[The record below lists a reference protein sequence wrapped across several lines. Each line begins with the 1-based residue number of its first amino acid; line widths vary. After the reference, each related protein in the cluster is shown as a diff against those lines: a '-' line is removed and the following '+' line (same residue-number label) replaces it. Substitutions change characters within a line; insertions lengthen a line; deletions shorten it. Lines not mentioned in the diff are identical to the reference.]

1 MNKSKTRFHR
11 IKAVKICFV
20 TNLCPPYRLP
30 VFQELSKYYDLLY
43 IFTKDGSY
51 RGWNKYENIRYLLC
65 LSSIKLLIKTLEV
78 DFDIVITDFPAWYSI
93 LLYVICKIIKRR
105 KIIFWVEEW
114 HQPKTFKRSLLT
126 PILRYFLVN
135 CDAVIVPGKA
145 AKIHVLNFGVMPS
158 KIFQAPNASVIAEFF
173 NLASDNNAK
182 LGGNFNILYLG
193 RLVRYKGA
201 DYLIKAFHI
210 LRKEMQNV
218 RLIIVGD
225 GDFKYELM
233 QLVRE
238 LNVPDVKFVQKCKDE
253 ERAIYYQMCDLF
265 VLPSIW
271 QKKYCE
277 AWGLVLNEAMQFSKP
292 VITTDAVGA
301 AYDLVK
307 NGVNGFIV
315 KNGDVEALYRAMQV
329 IAKSPRLA
337 KFMGEQSRNIIK
349 SFTYENM
356 VRGFINAISFVIKQ
370 TGRRVHYDA

>member
-1 MNKSKTRFHR
+1 
-11 IKAVKICFV
+11 
-20 TNLCPPYRLP
+20 
-30 VFQELSKYYDLLY
+30 LY

-51 RGWNKYENIRYLLC
+51 KGWNKYGNIRYLLC

-78 DFDIVITDFPAWYSI
+78 DFDVVITDFPTWYSV
-93 LLYVICKIIKRR
+93 LLFVICKMKRR

-114 HQPKTFKRSLLT
+114 HQPKTIIRSLLT

-145 AKIHVLNFGVMPS
+145 AKIHVLNFGVIPS
-158 KIFQAPNASVIAEFF
+158 KIFRAPNASVIAESFKLP
-173 NLASDNNAK
+173 NDKIAEYNAK
-182 LGGNFNILYLG
+182 LRGNFNILYLG

-201 DYLIKAFHI
+201 DYLIKAFYI
-210 LRKEMQNV
+210 LRREMQNV
-218 RLIIVGD
+218 RLIIVGN

-233 QLVRE
+233 QLVQE
-238 LNVPDVKFVQKCKDE
+238 LNVPDVKFVEKCKDE

-315 KNGDVEALYRAMQV
+315 KNGDVEALYRAMRE

-337 KFMGEQSRNIIK
+337 EFMGEQSRNIIK
-349 SFTYENM
+349 NFTYENM
-356 VRGFINAISFVIKQ
+356 VKGFINAINFVIKQ
-370 TGRRVHYDA
+370 VGRRVHYDI